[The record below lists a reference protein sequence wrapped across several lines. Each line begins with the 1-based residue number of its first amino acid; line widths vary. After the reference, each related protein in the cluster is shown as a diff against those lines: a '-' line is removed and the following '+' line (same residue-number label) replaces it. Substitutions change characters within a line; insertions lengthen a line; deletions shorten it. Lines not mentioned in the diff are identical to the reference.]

1 MATREEHFGKGLTLY
16 GQGKHEE
23 AIAELRMALEIDPLY
38 ADAYL
43 AVGHAL
49 HKLKRLPEAAEAI
62 KKAIEVNPQD
72 PMYHTSLSTV
82 YRDMGRIPDAEEEM
96 AISFQLQRGY

>member
-1 MATREEHFGKGLTLY
+1 MATKEEHFGAGLTLY
-16 GQGKHEE
+16 GQNNHEE
-23 AIAELRMALEIDPLY
+23 AIAELKKALELDPSF
-38 ADAYL
+38 ADALL
-43 AVGHAL
+43 AMGHAL

-62 KKAIEVNPQD
+62 KKAIEINPQD

-82 YRDMGRIPDAEEEM
+82 YRDMGRIPEAEEEM

>member
-16 GQGKHEE
+16 GQNKHEE
-23 AIAELRMALEIDPLY
+23 AIAELQRALEVDPSFS
-38 ADAYL
+38 DAYL
-43 AVGHAL
+43 AIGHAL
-49 HKLKRLPEAAEAI
+49 HKLTRLPEAVEAI
-62 KKAIEVNPQD
+62 QRAIAINSQE

-82 YRDMGRIPDAEEEM
+82 YRDMGMIPEAEQEM